1 MLANITAIAVMLM
14 CVFLVI
20 AVPTLMLYRRGARVP
35 PCLVSSR
42 YRSGFGGPIVFF
54 LMGEVAVV
62 ERLLWEGYQVT
73 RAIPWHTIEGGVNQ
87 FAALV
92 SVGPFFIQAALGCI
106 MLATLIFCRRP
117 VAVAS
122 CILFLWL
129 MGPVAVLLT
138 SWYFSLKAPVL
149 GLVEI
154 FGWSLIWTAYFVLS
168 PRVALTYGTPRGERL
183 AREYAEKKAVGSDA
197 PQTKT
202 SNNKPNSNPA

>member
-14 CVFLVI
+14 CVFLII

-87 FAALV
+87 FAAVV
-92 SVGPFFIQAALGCI
+92 SVGPFFIQAALGMI

-117 VAVAS
+117 VAVAL
-122 CILFLWL
+122 CILLLWL

-168 PRVALTYGTPRGERL
+168 PRVALTYGTPRGQRL
-183 AREYAEKKAVGSDA
+183 VQESSEAKKESLPEPASEEKE
-197 PQTKT
+197 
-202 SNNKPNSNPA
+202 